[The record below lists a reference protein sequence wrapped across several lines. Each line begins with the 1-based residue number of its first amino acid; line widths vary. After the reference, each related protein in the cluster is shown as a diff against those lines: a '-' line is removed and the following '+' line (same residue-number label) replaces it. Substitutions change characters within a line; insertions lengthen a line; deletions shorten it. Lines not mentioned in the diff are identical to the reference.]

1 VSTPQSGEHPAG
13 HLTEEILAIAREA
26 TERCAAEAPLGLA
39 VVSGSLAM
47 GLGHAL
53 SDLDLYL
60 VRADGSTAPGRTF
73 SINSRTVQVN
83 PLNTAKLRLL
93 VDHVDGFRVESRDRS
108 QLSLTVPDYKLL
120 LRLTNGTPLSA
131 DPTHRAL
138 FDALD
143 RETVRKLVILRHACY
158 AVELQEDVHGA
169 ITSGDLVTAMA
180 SSHRALLH
188 ALESGLGGVGEVY
201 DHEKVA
207 LRRLGRHPGTAHL
220 LEPAW
225 TLLNCGLPLDA
236 PPEEL
241 AGVARR
247 RALLTSHLIGYAVL
261 HGWDAPAARLPP
273 FQVAQ
278 AGPLRRYD
286 YGLLRFANGIALSG
300 RDDGA
305 RVTEPMARLWL
316 ALDGRPFDELASSPA
331 LEGISVTPEKLRAAL
346 GKLADT
352 GAAEVPAMTAG

>member
-1 VSTPQSGEHPAG
+1 VSTALSPERPTGHP
-13 HLTEEILAIAREA
+13 TEEVLATAREA
-26 TERCAAEAPLGLA
+26 AARCEAEAPLGLA

-53 SDLDLYL
+53 SDLDLYIA
-60 VRADGSTAPGRTF
+60 RADGSTAPGRTF
-73 SINSRTVQVN
+73 SIGSRTVQVT
-83 PLNTAKLRLL
+83 PLDTAKLRQL
-93 VDHVDGFRVESRDRS
+93 VDHAAGFRVDSKDRS
-108 QLSLTVPDYKLL
+108 QLSLSMSDGKLL
-120 LRLTNGTPLSA
+120 LRLANGTLLGANPA
-131 DPTHRAL
+131 HRAL

-143 RETVRKLVILRHACY
+143 RETVRKLAILRHACF

-220 LEPAW
+220 LDSAW
-225 TLLNCGLPLDA
+225 ALLNCGLPLDA

-241 AGVARR
+241 ADVARR

-261 HGWDAPAARLPP
+261 RGWDAPAAALPP

-278 AGPLRRYD
+278 EGPLRRYD
-286 YGLLRFANGIALSG
+286 YGLLRFANGIALTG
-300 RDDGA
+300 RDHGA

-316 ALDGRPFDELASSPA
+316 ALDGRPVEELASSPA
-331 LEGISVTPEKLRAAL
+331 LDGLSVPPDTLRSALRKLS
-346 GKLADT
+346 DI
-352 GAAEVPAMTAG
+352 GAADVPAAAR